1 MSDRIRMSGM
11 VSGMDTESLVTQLV
25 AAKSSKLDDLKGE
38 KQKVEWKQD
47 IWKDLNKKIYG
58 FYSKTLDN
66 FRSEGTFNKKK
77 ATITDSTLASVSAN
91 NSAVTG
97 VQTLAVKQVAKSSYI
112 TGGKITKTD
121 SAGAEQKV
129 TGSYTMV
136 ALGIVEGS
144 ENVSF
149 TVKSGTGS
157 NAKTTD
163 ITVNADTTLYDVIN
177 QLKSAGVN
185 ASYDENNQRLFISA
199 TESGKAS
206 DISISAKSAPV
217 QRATGNVIDALDEE
231 GNPIYEQD
239 TDEEGNPKVDGEGNP
254 VYKQAVDGE
263 GNPMVDEGGNPV
275 YVVKQVPEYET
286 VESSEASERLLE
298 GLGLASRMSKID
310 GQDAII
316 ELNGVTYTSSSN
328 TFNINGLTVTA
339 QKESAYT
346 EDPSQTET
354 DPVTGEDRPLRIY
367 ETTNIST
374 AVDIDGIYDMI
385 KDFFKEYNDLIKEM
399 DTYYNAESAKD
410 YKVLTDKEKDAMS
423 EEEIEKWNE
432 KIKGA
437 LLRRDDDLRKDI
449 DIFKSGML
457 ETFNIDGK
465 KYSLSSFG
473 ISTLSYF
480 LSGDNEK
487 GVFHIDGDP
496 DDTNVSGQPDKLKA
510 AIGTDLT
517 NLTKFFN
524 NLANGIYKNL
534 TEIARHSELRSVYS
548 MYDDKELQKDYDKI
562 ESDIADQEQMI
573 ADMEDKYYDQFA
585 QMEKALAK
593 LQDKQNALG
602 QLLGTG

>member
-58 FYSKTLDN
+58 FYSKSLDN
-66 FRSEGTFNKKK
+66 FRSEGTFNKKT
-77 ATITDSTLASVSAN
+77 ATITDSSLASVSAN
-91 NSAVTG
+91 NNAVTG

-121 SAGAEQKV
+121 SAGVEQKV
-129 TGSYTMV
+129 TGSYTMT
-136 ALGIVEGS
+136 ALGLVDGS
-144 ENVSF
+144 DPVSF
-149 TVKSGTGS
+149 TVTSGTGS
-157 NAKTTD
+157 NAKSTD
-163 ITVNADTTLYDVIN
+163 ITVTADTTIYDVVN
-177 QLKSAGVN
+177 QLKNAGIN
-185 ASYDENNQRLFISA
+185 ASYDENNQRLFLSA
-199 TESGKAS
+199 TESGAKA
-206 DISISAKSAPV
+206 DISIVPKA
-217 QRATGNVIDALDEE
+217 D
-231 GNPIYEQD
+231 D
-239 TDEEGNPKVDGEGNP
+239 TDSTDH
-254 VYKQAVDGE
+254 
-263 GNPMVDEGGNPV
+263 
-275 YVVKQVPEYET
+275 
-286 VESSEASERLLE
+286 SEKLLK
-298 GLGLASRMSKID
+298 GLGLSADGDHPMSKIK
-310 GQDAII
+310 GQDAVI
-316 ELNGVTYTSSSN
+316 ELNGVEYTSNSN
-328 TFNINGLTVTA
+328 SFNINGLTVTA

-354 DPVTGEDRPLRIY
+354 DPATGETRPLRIY
-367 ETTNIST
+367 EQTNIST
-374 AVDIDGIYDMI
+374 AVDIDGIYNMI

-399 DTYYNAESAKD
+399 DTYYNADSASD
-410 YKVLTDKEKDAMS
+410 YKVLTDAEKESMS
-423 EEEIEKWNE
+423 EDEVEKWNE

-457 ETFNIDGK
+457 ETFKIDGK
-465 KYSLSSFG
+465 NYSLSSFG
-473 ISTLSYF
+473 INTLSYF

-496 DDTNVSGQPDKLKA
+496 DDTNVSGQSDKLKS

-524 NLANGIYKNL
+524 NLANGIYNNL
-534 TEIARHSELRSVYS
+534 TEISKHSELRSVYS

-562 ESDIADQEQMI
+562 ESDIADQEQKI